1 MAYQIKSNKIF
12 IRLMM
17 KLLFSTMKINNIS
30 KKNFSIL
37 KKLIKMI
44 IIIHIIKFENKDSLK

>member
-1 MAYQIKSNKIF
+1 
-12 IRLMM
+12 M

-30 KKNFSIL
+30 KKNYSIL

-44 IIIHIIKFENKDSLK
+44 IIIHIIKFENKDSLKKKLTKVSNI